1 MKVPILE
8 SWGFSQFNCPDWPCS
23 GVCTH
28 QWWREEQ
35 LQIFQLTWAQVELTR
50 FHFYF
55 TATLGQTFFYRH
67 KLLTFSEREITASQI
82 TEAACHLSKIGRP
95 RFALEISWGSSW
107 ARACNILLGGTRLD
121 LGHLHKPGPMWS
133 SPGLSSQGWRV
144 GDGAGWMP
152 IGSSR
157 INQTVHK
164 YDRPWPLLLREASL
178 FDVTF
183 SL

>member
-1 MKVPILE
+1 MKGRTT
-8 SWGFSQFNCPDWPCS
+8 SNFSVDLGP
-23 GVCTH
+23 GGAH
-28 QWWREEQ
+28 QVSF
-35 LQIFQLTWAQVELTR
+35 LFHCNTWTDI
-50 FHFYF
+50 
-55 TATLGQTFFYRH
+55 FFYRH